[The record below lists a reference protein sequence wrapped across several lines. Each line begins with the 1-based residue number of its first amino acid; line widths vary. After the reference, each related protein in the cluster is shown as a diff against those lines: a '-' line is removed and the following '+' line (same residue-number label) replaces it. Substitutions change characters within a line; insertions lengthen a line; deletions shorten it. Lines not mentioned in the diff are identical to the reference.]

1 MAIKVKAVER
11 NVSFDKN
18 TEKWAYVLQ
27 AELYSKLSQSKVIQE
42 AALRSGINRGAINAA
57 WDAIGEVIKA
67 WATEGHSVAVPGLG
81 TMRFGLRSTSVT
93 DVNKVGAGLITSRR
107 VIFQP
112 NTDIKKELA
121 ATNVSIT
128 CYDRYG
134 NVVKRVTSTDDSDIE
149 DPENEGTD
157 PSNPSGGSTNGS
169 GGSDSGNT
177 ERISIS
183 TSVNDNSMGSV
194 TGAGTYNKGEHVT
207 LIAMAN
213 DGYRFVCWGDE
224 VTDNPRTI
232 IANVNGVTYSAIF
245 EAE

>member
-1 MAIKVKAVER
+1 MKELVLDGKSVRLGDLGLFSVGLKTTGAKSRDRWSVSTHVQGVTLNVR
-11 NVSFDKN
+11 NTKTWSNAELRKN
-18 TEKWAYVLQ
+18 TILQ
-27 AELYSKLSQSKVIQE
+27 EL
-42 AALRSGINRGAINAA
+42 
-57 WDAIGEVIKA
+57 
-67 WATEGHSVAVPGLG
+67 TP
-81 TMRFGLRSTSVT
+81 
-93 DVNKVGAGLITSRR
+93 
-107 VIFQP
+107 
-112 NTDIKKELA
+112 
-121 ATNVSIT
+121 
-128 CYDRYG
+128 YDDG
-134 NVVKRVTSTDDSDIE
+134 SDTGDDS
-149 DPENEGTD
+149 PTD
-157 PSNPSGGSTNGS
+157 SGNDSGNDNGS
-169 GGSDSGNT
+169 GGGSNEPSGA

>member
-1 MAIKVKAVER
+1 MAKSIRYVVRPKRNPQEKGTPPKYYAVVASRGTTTTRELAEVISSATTLQLPDVVAVLAALQMVVCEELAKG
-11 NVSFDKN
+11 NTVSLGSLGYLKLTMKSKGSLTGKD
-18 TEKWAYVLQ
+18 Y
-27 AELYSKLSQSKVIQE
+27 KLSDCLKGVNCRFITSKYLKLTAE
-42 AALRSGINRGAINAA
+42 ASFT
-57 WDAIGEVIKA
+57 K
-67 WATEGHSVAVPGLG
+67 GHS
-81 TMRFGLRSTSVT
+81 
-93 DVNKVGAGLITSRR
+93 R
-107 VIFQP
+107 VY
-112 NTDIKKELA
+112 
-121 ATNVSIT
+121 S
-128 CYDRYG
+128 G
-134 NVVKRVTSTDDSDIE
+134 NDGDSDPDDGDE
-149 DPENEGTD
+149 PD
-157 PSNPSGGSTNGS
+157 NGS
-169 GGSDSGNT
+169 GGSSGAV

>member
-1 MAIKVKAVER
+1 MQGVTLNVR
-11 NVSFDKN
+11 NTKTWSNAELRKN
-18 TEKWAYVLQ
+18 TTLQ
-27 AELYSKLSQSKVIQE
+27 ELIGYDDGSSTNDE
-42 AALRSGINRGAINAA
+42 GDTPTDSGN
-57 WDAIGEVIKA
+57 D
-67 WATEGHSVAVPGLG
+67 S
-81 TMRFGLRSTSVT
+81 
-93 DVNKVGAGLITSRR
+93 
-107 VIFQP
+107 
-112 NTDIKKELA
+112 
-121 ATNVSIT
+121 
-128 CYDRYG
+128 G
-134 NVVKRVTSTDDSDIE
+134 N
-149 DPENEGTD
+149 
-157 PSNPSGGSTNGS
+157 GGNNNGS
-169 GGSDSGNT
+169 GDGT